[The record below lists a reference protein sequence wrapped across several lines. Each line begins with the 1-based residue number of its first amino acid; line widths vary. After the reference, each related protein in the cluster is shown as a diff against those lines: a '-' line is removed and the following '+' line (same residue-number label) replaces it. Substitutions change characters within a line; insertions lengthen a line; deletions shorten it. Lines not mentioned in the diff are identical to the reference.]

1 MSQSPEPSTDRDRP
15 LRSALFLDFDNIYLG
30 LRKLDPE
37 AADAFATTPEIWLT
51 WLESGADSALALSR
65 RFLIRNVYLNPASFG
80 TFRGIYTRAGFRTI
94 DCPPLTSAG
103 KNSADIYMVLDIVD
117 ALQSTTRYDEF
128 VIASADADFTPVLH
142 RLRAQD
148 RRTTLLTAGISA
160 AAYRAVSD
168 SYISP
173 EVLAD
178 AALGNTADADTGEA
192 SPSLT
197 IPPSTEARRAA
208 TGQQAER
215 TDADIEAVREAV
227 HRALAAADR
236 PIVSAAAAQAALS
249 ARPDLKGTD
258 WWGAGSFRAF
268 LALYLPDVRYFGIP
282 SPGYVLD
289 PTRHSTDDIPSAD
302 RPQLGPLRQQ
312 VASATGAPP
321 LTTEQYAAL
330 FDALAAELV
339 RSPFDRSETSK
350 RVRDRTDLA
359 GKSVGRNAI
368 NFVLQGL
375 VYSKVNLTAGVE
387 ARDLAE
393 GFLANLLVLCAN
405 AGMTLPSADKK
416 DLQAW
421 IVGSGHPAPPDGSR
435 LPEPARS

>member
-1 MSQSPEPSTDRDRP
+1 MRQFSDQATTRDGP

-30 LRKLDPE
+30 LRKLDEE
-37 AADAFATTPEIWLT
+37 AADAFATTPQT
-51 WLESGADSALALSR
+51 WLNWLEGGADSPSSLSR
-65 RFLIRNVYLNPASFG
+65 RFLIRNVYLNPATFG

-117 ALQSTTRYDEF
+117 ALQSVTLYDEF

-142 RLRAQD
+142 RLRARD

-168 SYISP
+168 SYIAP

-178 AALGNTADADTGEA
+178 AALGKTAEAEVGEA
-192 SPSLT
+192 RPSLAL
-197 IPPSTEARRAA
+197 PPSSEARHAA
-208 TGQQAER
+208 AQQQAGR
-215 TDADIEAVREAV
+215 TAGDIEAVREAV
-227 HRALAAADR
+227 HRTLASADR
-236 PIVSAAAAQAALS
+236 PIVSAAAAHAALS
-249 ARPDLKGTD
+249 ARPDLKAAD

-268 LALYLPDVRYFGIP
+268 LALYLPDVVYVGMP
-282 SPGYVLD
+282 SPGFVLD
-289 PTRHSTDDIPSAD
+289 PTRHSTSDIPSAD
-302 RPQLGPLRQQ
+302 RPQLNPLRQQ
-312 VASATGAPP
+312 VAAATGAPP
-321 LTTEQYAAL
+321 LSTEQYAGV

-339 RSPFDRSETSK
+339 NSPFDRTETSK

-359 GKSVGRNAI
+359 GKSVGRNAV
-368 NFVLQGL
+368 NTVLQGL
-375 VYSKVNLTAGVE
+375 VYSKVQLTAGVA

-405 AGMTLPSADKK
+405 AGMTLQATDED
-416 DLQAW
+416 DLRAW
-421 IVGSGHPAPPDGSR
+421 IVGG
-435 LPEPARS
+435 PARP